1 MADMSGNSPKLTMTE
16 WKARRAAR
24 FAERGIGAEALAE
37 WDEKHK
43 AEVRA
48 EDAKR
53 LERRAK
59 RLGRPLVKKGVA
71 KVDAT
76 AKRNTVHKA

>member
-1 MADMSGNSPKLTMTE
+1 MADVSGNSPKLTMAE

-24 FAERGIGAEALAE
+24 FAERGIGAEALAVWE
-37 WDEKHK
+37 EKHK

-48 EDAKR
+48 EEAKR

-59 RLGRPLVKKGVA
+59 RLGRPLAKKAVA

>member
-1 MADMSGNSPKLTMTE
+1 MADVSGNSPKLTMAE

-24 FAERGIGAEALAE
+24 FAERGIGAEALAVWE
-37 WDEKHK
+37 EKHK

-48 EDAKR
+48 EG
-53 LERRAK
+53 AK
-59 RLGRPLVKKGVA
+59 RLGRSLAEKPVA